1 MHIKILYT
9 CIFISNFV
17 LLFVHNIS
25 SFLVTFARFYL
36 KNSDACMSD
45 VLVKIVKV
53 INVIAHALY
62 FKGTHIFFIWTLSTK
77 T

>member
-36 KNSDACMSD
+36 KNSDACNMSD
-45 VLVKIVKV
+45 ILVKV
-53 INVIAHALY
+53 INVTAHALY
-62 FKGTHIFFIWTLSTK
+62 FKGTHIFFYMNPEY
-77 T
+77 